1 MTVYKVTYKNNN
13 FTVEQ
18 HKQVAEHTQVGEH
31 EQTGGEINDIKE
43 TDPIQTLQDVIH
55 NTNNVND
62 PTKEIEELI
71 VDVETKSKSLKDAI
85 ATYQKAL
92 ELLKE
97 TNKEQQNH
105 DEKSWTDRINIAK
118 KLEGGKRKSFRRK
131 NKRNKKNNSKRK
143 HNGTL

>member
-1 MTVYKVTYKNNN
+1 MTVYEVTYKNNN
-13 FTVEQ
+13 FTVVK
-18 HKQVAEHTQVGEH
+18 HVQVG
-31 EQTGGEINDIKE
+31 GAINTKE
-43 TDPIQTLQDVIH
+43 TGPIQTFQDVIH

-62 PTKEIEELI
+62 PTKDIEKI
-71 VDVETKSKSLKDAI
+71 VADVETKSQSLKDAI

-97 TNKEQQNH
+97 TKTEQQNN
-105 DEKSWTDRINIAK
+105 DETSWTDRINNAK
-118 KLEGGKRKSFRRK
+118 TIEGGKRKSFRRK

>member
-1 MTVYKVTYKNNN
+1 MTVYEVTYKNNN
-13 FTVEQ
+13 FAVVEY
-18 HKQVAEHTQVGEH
+18 KQ
-31 EQTGGEINDIKE
+31 GGGAINDIKE
-43 TDPIQTLQDVIH
+43 TDPIQTLQDVIN

-62 PTKEIEELI
+62 PTKDIEELV

-97 TNKEQQNH
+97 TKSEQQNN
-105 DEKSWTDRINIAK
+105 DEKSWTTRINNAK
-118 KLEGGKRKSFRRK
+118 TMEGGKRKSFRRK

>member
-55 NTNNVND
+55 NTNIVND
-62 PTKEIEELI
+62 PSNEIDKI
-71 VDVETKSKSLKDAI
+71 VADVETKSNSLKDAI

-97 TNKEQQNH
+97 TKIEQQN
-105 DEKSWTDRINIAK
+105 DEEKSWTDRIDNAK